1 MRSDLGHQ
9 LVRGREDYSLLSQL
23 LCLLPTQSSSCLL
36 LGLWE
41 EHGEGDGKGVAGGSA
56 HGSALTLLG
65 FQFCLPTPSHLLDR
79 GQG

>member
-1 MRSDLGHQ
+1 MRSNLGHQ
-9 LVRGREDYSLLSQL
+9 LVRHRDYGLRSEP
-23 LCLLPTQSSSCLL
+23 LCLLPTQSSCCVL

-41 EHGEGDGKGVAGGSA
+41 ECGEGAGEGVAGGSA

-65 FQFCLPTPSHLLDR
+65 FHFCLPTLSHLLDH